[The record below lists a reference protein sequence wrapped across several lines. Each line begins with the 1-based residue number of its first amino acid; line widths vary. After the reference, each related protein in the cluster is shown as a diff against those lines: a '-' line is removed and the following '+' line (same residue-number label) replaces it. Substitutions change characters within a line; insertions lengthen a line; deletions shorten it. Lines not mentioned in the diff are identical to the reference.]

1 MWVIIHTDLKDRPE
15 KDAIPV
21 LSPLKN
27 LNQLQPGAMSPETGK
42 LTKIQKEVP
51 DLQRPHTTQAYLSKM
66 SPSAPGYFWKREELT
81 MRTLQRKVRQIS
93 HWQSEKRIKENLLTL
108 WDQ

>member
-66 SPSAPGYFWKREELT
+66 SPSAPGYFWKPRRAHNAHTSKKSKTNKSLTEWEE
-81 MRTLQRKVRQIS
+81 
-93 HWQSEKRIKENLLTL
+93 
-108 WDQ
+108 D